1 MVFMNQNMGDRLLFP
16 PKLPKPGKTK
26 YNALC
31 EADEEYNQNKG
42 VLSQMVDI
50 EIKNRFVTYKDY
62 SLSDQSAIGPHY
74 HAFKDSIDLGS
85 DYTAHLGM
93 MWPPIEIDKVCIDI
107 AITKDFVMAD
117 GCSYTLGE
125 AYIDGGMRPV
135 FFTEFFWEI
144 FGDTTKFGK
153 NMFFLNMA
161 TSVKSLYGLS
171 MNTGEVRWL
180 LYEGLV
186 LGRRCCRYDVFHD
199 FTNDIQYMDDWD
211 KDDMEFDMWN
221 EV

>member
-1 MVFMNQNMGDRLLFP
+1 MVFMNQNMGGKLLFP
-16 PKLPKPGKTK
+16 PTLPKPGKTQ

-31 EADEEYNQNKG
+31 EADEEYIQNKG
-42 VLSQMVDI
+42 VLSRMVDI
-50 EIKNRFVTYKDY
+50 EIKKRLDIYEAY
-62 SLSDQSAIGPHY
+62 SKSASGSY
-74 HAFKDSIDLGS
+74 FQVFDSIDLGS

-93 MWPPIEIDKVCIDI
+93 VCPVSDFSEEYIEV

-135 FFTEFFWEI
+135 FFTEFFWKI

-161 TSVKSLYGLS
+161 TSVKSLYDLIK
-171 MNTGEVRWL
+171 NTGEVQWL

-199 FTNDIQYMDDWD
+199 FTDDIQYIDDWD
-211 KDDMEFDMWN
+211 KDEMEFEMWY

>member
-1 MVFMNQNMGDRLLFP
+1 MKKKKQIN
-16 PKLPKPGKTK
+16 KLPVPSKTQ
-26 YNALC
+26 YNTPC
-31 EADEEYNQNKG
+31 EAVHEYFENLDSLLLMAESYVDEQK
-42 VLSQMVDI
+42 LLD
-50 EIKNRFVTYKDY
+50 TYEAY
-62 SLSDQSAIGPHY
+62 SKSDQSAIGPHF
-74 HAFKDSIDLGS
+74 HVFDSVDLGS

-93 MWPPIEIDKVCIDI
+93 VWPVSDFCEECIEV

-161 TSVKSLYGLS
+161 TSVKSLYGLT

-180 LYEGLV
+180 LSKGMAF
-186 LGRRCCRYDVFHD
+186 GRRCCRYDVFHN
-199 FTNDIQYMDDWD
+199 FTDNIQYMDDWD

-221 EV
+221 EVWE